1 MARVRA
7 LVADHAG
14 LVGVVGAIAVLVGA
28 GWYQALVT
36 PPYRFIDEQ
45 AHVGYV
51 LAIQR
56 GQLPEIDTPIDGARG
71 GEALRERLATEPPRR
86 RDVWVANNPPL
97 TYLVAAAPA
106 AATRALGL
114 PGGPLLGLRL
124 VNLAAAAMAVGLSYL
139 LARDLSGGDQAVGL
153 VAAGLVAA
161 VPHLGFVASLAF
173 NDGMA
178 LLATTGVLWA
188 LTRVAGAG
196 GVPGRRAVVELG
208 LWCALAAATRPM
220 ALVVAVVAG
229 ALGFAVAM
237 ARRRASLGWT
247 ATWLVLPTLVGTG
260 WFYALNV
267 SRYGDPTGSEALF
280 DKFGRTP
287 TGSLGEILTTGGIW
301 DTVARTV
308 TTRRLAQP
316 LPTDARWWYQAAL
329 VSIALAL
336 GGAVVVLGREVWAR
350 RSGRGDAVALPL
362 TAWACVAVVAM
373 VPVLLTAQHRSG
385 GGASHPRYVLALVP
399 VVAAAVALGVLW
411 WVGRWAGLALV
422 AAVTALTVHQSRLA
436 ATWLA
441 ENPTGP
447 AGSELVRSTGTSLV
461 RGAGLALTV
470 AGVVVLAAAVLVAPR
485 RQDPRRTQPAGYR
498 GSGAP
503 TTPPTPSGDADP

>member
-1 MARVRA
+1 MAG
-7 LVADHAG
+7 HAG
-14 LVGVVGAIAVLVGA
+14 LVGVVGAIALLVGA

-56 GQLPEIDTPIDGARG
+56 GQLPEIDTPIDQERG

-97 TYLVAAAPA
+97 TYLVAAGPA

-124 VNLAAAAMAVGLSYL
+124 VNLAAAGAAVAVSYL
-139 LARDLSGGDQAVGL
+139 LARDLAGGDRSVGL

-178 LLATTGVLWA
+178 LLATTGVLWGLA
-188 LTRVAGAG
+188 RVAGAG
-196 GVPGRRAVVELG
+196 VVDGRRAVVELG
-208 LWCALAAATRPM
+208 LWCAVAAATRPM
-220 ALVVAVVAG
+220 ALVVAVAAG
-229 ALGFAVAM
+229 TLGLAAALV
-237 ARRRASLGWT
+237 RRRASPGWT
-247 ATWLVLPTLVGTG
+247 VGWLVVPTALGTG

-267 SRYGDPTGSEALF
+267 ARYGDPTGSDALF

-287 TGSLGEILTTGGIW
+287 VESLGEILTTRGIW

-316 LPTDARWWYQAAL
+316 LPSDLEWWYQAAL
-329 VSIALAL
+329 WSIGLAL
-336 GGAVVVLGREVWAR
+336 VGAIAALGREAWAR
-350 RSGRGDAVALPL
+350 RSQDPARPPVLPL
-362 TAWACVAVVAM
+362 MAWACVAAVTV
-373 VPVLLTAQHRSG
+373 VPVVLTAQHRAG
-385 GGASHPRYVLALVP
+385 GGASHPRYVLAMVP
-399 VVAAAVALGVLW
+399 VVAGAVALGVVW
-411 WVGRWAGLALV
+411 WVGRWVGLALV
-422 AAVTALTVHQSRLA
+422 GTVAALTIHQSRLA
-436 ATWLA
+436 ASWIA
-441 ENPTGP
+441 DNPTGP
-447 AGSELVRSTGTSLV
+447 AGSELVSSTGTTLV
-461 RGAGLALTV
+461 RGVGLAVTV
-470 AGVVVLAAAVLVAPR
+470 LGLAALGAALVLD
-485 RQDPRRTQPAGYR
+485 RQDPRRAQPAGYR
-498 GSGAP
+498 GSGATP
-503 TTPPTPSGDADP
+503 APPTRPGDLAP